1 MLTLLAAIRN
11 RRRRGTECESKVASM
26 KPDVRAKLT
35 EDILQATSSGVG
47 PLTTSATTAA
57 SASTNNEQHE
67 HDDHDLHHDHDA
79 ELQEMETSLN
89 EAVSML
95 QTAVEREEF
104 VGMRLRR
111 YQTLL
116 RETARELELPPN
128 FQNENNVA
136 VDVDA
141 SNPNDNGN
149 TTTTST
155 TAAAAGCGD
164 EEIGLLQLSP
174 EERERRRAKLQ
185 QDVAAL
191 QRVEKDYEKLK
202 EYTQSLK
209 KRVFKL
215 ERQRD
220 VILQKTAECQEF
232 LLAVAVVEGREEAAI
247 EDVEDDVDEKLPVV
261 APRIDSAA
269 ADEKIAHRTA
279 EVSVEDGNKEEQDSD
294 RESDDYV
301 DESDDDGD
309 DDDDDD
315 VHDYQHAAQ
324 NSTKND
330 DGFGDPV
337 IEKSAE

>member
-11 RRRRGTECESKVASM
+11 RRRRGTEYESKVASM

-128 FQNENNVA
+128 FPNDNNDT

-141 SNPNDNGN
+141 SNAKDNGN
-149 TTTTST
+149 TTTTAAAT
-155 TAAAAGCGD
+155 TATGCGD

-269 ADEKIAHRTA
+269 ADAKIAHRTA

-294 RESDDYV
+294 HESDDYV
-301 DESDDDGD
+301 DDSDDGGDGD
-309 DDDDDD
+309 DDDDL
-315 VHDYQHAAQ
+315 HDYQHAAH
-324 NSTKND
+324 SVTKND